1 MVTYYTGKVNR
12 RAYHSDAYQLPTI
25 LPLAEQDISGLSA
38 PLLDKGKKGENM
50 VKQKSTSELLEVLK
64 KKTSYSDGQQAI
76 KDEQYSD
83 NLSEYLN
90 SIAAQKDMKLADVMR
105 RSGLKKSYFY
115 SLFDGK
121 RTNPTRDVLI
131 QLGFGFQM
139 SFDEVQEFLRHLGAA
154 QLYPR
159 IPRDGA
165 IIYCFQHGKDIIECD
180 ILLSENEEAPLVK
193 V

>member
-1 MVTYYTGKVNR
+1 MSNNFTT
-12 RAYHSDAYQLPTI
+12 D
-25 LPLAEQDISGLSA
+25 DII
-38 PLLDKGKKGENM
+38 
-50 VKQKSTSELLEVLK
+50 EVLK
-64 KKTSYSDGQQAI
+64 NKRSYAEAFEEIQSM
-76 KDEQYSD
+76 QYVL

-90 SIAAQKDMKLADVMR
+90 ALAKERRMKLSDIMR

-121 RTNPTRDVLI
+121 RENPARDVLI

-139 SFDEVQEFLRHLGAA
+139 SFDEVQEFLKHLGAA

-159 IPRDGA
+159 IPRDGVM
-165 IIYCFQHGKDIIECD
+165 IYAFQHGMDIIECD
-180 ILLSENEEAPLVK
+180 ILLSENNEIPLVK

>member
-1 MVTYYTGKVNR
+1 
-12 RAYHSDAYQLPTI
+12 
-25 LPLAEQDISGLSA
+25 
-38 PLLDKGKKGENM
+38 M
-50 VKQKSTSELLEVLK
+50 VKQKSTGDLLEVLK
-64 KKTSYSDGQQAI
+64 KKSSYAEGQEEI
-76 KDEQYSD
+76 KNEQYSV
-83 NLSEYLN
+83 NLSQYLN
-90 SIAAQKDMKLADVMR
+90 GIAAQKDMMLSDVMR

-121 RTNPTRDVLI
+121 RENPTRDVLI

-139 SFDEVQEFLRHLGAA
+139 SFDEVQEFLKHLGAA

-165 IIYCFQHGKDIIECD
+165 IIYAFQHGMDIIECD
-180 ILLSENEEAPLVK
+180 ILLEENGEEPLVR

>member
-1 MVTYYTGKVNR
+1 
-12 RAYHSDAYQLPTI
+12 
-25 LPLAEQDISGLSA
+25 
-38 PLLDKGKKGENM
+38 M
-50 VKQKSTSELLEVLK
+50 VKQKSTGDLLEVLK
-64 KKTSYSDGQQAI
+64 KKNSYAEGQEEI
-76 KDEQYSD
+76 KGEQYSV

-90 SIAAQKDMKLADVMR
+90 GIAAQKDMRLSDVMR

-121 RTNPTRDVLI
+121 RENPTRDVLI

-139 SFDEVQEFLRHLGAA
+139 SFEEVQEFLKHLGAA

-165 IIYCFQHGKDIIECD
+165 IIYAFQHGMDIIECD
-180 ILLSENEEAPLVK
+180 ILLAENNEAPLVK

>member
-1 MVTYYTGKVNR
+1 MT
-12 RAYHSDAYQLPTI
+12 
-25 LPLAEQDISGLSA
+25 
-38 PLLDKGKKGENM
+38 
-50 VKQKSTSELLEVLK
+50 KQKSTGDLLEVLK
-64 KKTSYSDGQQAI
+64 KKSSYSEGQEEI
-76 KDEQYSD
+76 KDEQYSV

-90 SIAAQKDMKLADVMR
+90 GIVAQKEMKLSDIMR

-121 RTNPTRDVLI
+121 RENPTRDVLI

-139 SFDEVQEFLRHLGAA
+139 SFDEVQEFLKHLGAA

-165 IIYCFQHGKDIIECD
+165 IIYAFQHGMNIIECD
-180 ILLSENEEAPLVK
+180 ILLAENNEVPLVK